1 MSSLQHLNGEW
12 KKLSAMLAVRM
23 KETDTGHIIS
33 SDSQFATAAWH
44 NVLRSWRAELDALI
58 AQYPAPERYIE
69 FTSPP
74 LRDTGRP
81 SQQSAII
88 APLRRSPPVAL
99 TT

>member
-12 KKLSAMLAVRM
+12 KKLSATLAARM
-23 KETDTGHIIS
+23 EQTDAGHIIS

-58 AQYPAPERYIE
+58 AQYPAPARNIE
-69 FTSPP
+69 LISPP
-74 LRDTGRP
+74 LRDTDRS